1 MFLLVEKS
9 RQTTIIPAVITKLS
23 HFIRRIIDLLI
34 IIEFGNLKWIYE
46 IKLGSMPR
54 EKIITNIGPEFHLYA
69 QDEWNQL
76 KKLRESAIRILKI
89 LENVGITA
97 FVHGSVARG
106 DISNTSDIDIHIPV
120 QIPSFKLDLIED
132 FQFTDRRIMMGTP
145 NSTIRAVLVLHN
157 DSNISFPLCAPS
169 EREDEFYR
177 FSGHIYLKDLLN
189 NRRVAGVTKKL
200 LFIEPEEE
208 GYWISSVIT
217 NKKKAIQILSLSQRM
232 IDERIRVLSR
242 RDKIGRT
249 GLFLDYSLSPKENFE
264 QALKSIADSNVIVRR
279 MLKRR

>member
-1 MFLLVEKS
+1 
-9 RQTTIIPAVITKLS
+9 
-23 HFIRRIIDLLI
+23 
-34 IIEFGNLKWIYE
+34 
-46 IKLGSMPR
+46 MPR
-54 EKIITNIGPEFHLYA
+54 EKIARNIDHEFHYYTP
-69 QDEWNQL
+69 DEWNQL
-76 KKLRESAIRILKI
+76 KKIRESAIRILKI

-106 DISNTSDIDIHIPV
+106 DISDTSDIDIHIPI
-120 QIPSFKLDLIED
+120 QIPSYKLDLIEV

-157 DSNISFPLCAPS
+157 DSNISFPLSAPS
-169 EREDEFYR
+169 EREDEFFH
-177 FSGHIYLKDLLN
+177 FSGHIYLKDLQN
-189 NRRVAGVTKKL
+189 NRRIAGVTKKL
-200 LFIEPEEE
+200 LLIEPKEE

-217 NKKKAIQILSLSQRM
+217 SKKKAIQLLSLSQRI

-249 GLFLDYSLSPKENFE
+249 GLFLEYSLSPEENFE